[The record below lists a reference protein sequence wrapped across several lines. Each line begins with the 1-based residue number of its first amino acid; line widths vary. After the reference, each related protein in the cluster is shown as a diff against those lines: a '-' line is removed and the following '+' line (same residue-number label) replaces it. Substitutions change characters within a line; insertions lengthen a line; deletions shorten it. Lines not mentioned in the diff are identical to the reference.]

1 VLAAQKP
8 SVPCPPLLSNGG
20 SRQPRRRSACL
31 RNAPMTSLRVCA
43 PRQTTCV
50 ELMTQMGRTRAFV
63 AWAMDDGA
71 LPPDEGPLRIV
82 VTSDL

>member
-1 VLAAQKP
+1 MCPDTGVTH
-8 SVPCPPLLSNGG
+8 VPG
-20 SRQPRRRSACL
+20 SDP
-31 RNAPMTSLRVCA
+31 SLRVCA

-50 ELMTQMGRTRAFV
+50 ELMMQMGRTRAFV
-63 AWAMDDGA
+63 AWAVDDGA

>member
-1 VLAAQKP
+1 
-8 SVPCPPLLSNGG
+8 
-20 SRQPRRRSACL
+20 
-31 RNAPMTSLRVCA
+31 
-43 PRQTTCV
+43 
-50 ELMTQMGRTRAFV
+50 MTQMGRTRAFV